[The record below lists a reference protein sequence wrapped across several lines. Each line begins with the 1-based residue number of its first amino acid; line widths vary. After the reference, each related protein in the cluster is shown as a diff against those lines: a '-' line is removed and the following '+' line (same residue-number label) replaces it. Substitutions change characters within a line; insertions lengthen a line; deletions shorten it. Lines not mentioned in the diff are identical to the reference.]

1 MGSVRSMNEPAELIE
16 ILMRGGAAGVSFLL
30 AIALG
35 LYGRKSRTS
44 VLGALF
50 CLSTGIYVVISSPLI
65 SVADTVLAAPV
76 AVLAIWGTVFFWWFG
91 ASLFDDS
98 FRWRWWRF
106 APMGLLPL
114 FFLARYFGVVSGG
127 AATALLYLHL
137 AVNALLFADVLRLA
151 ITHAADD
158 LVNPR
163 RRFRIVI
170 SVVVA
175 VFGIG
180 IAVAEIA
187 ETRSAIPTALV
198 TFQGV
203 AIFAL
208 NLVFGAWLLTPR
220 GGLFAQERIAPSP
233 ASPLPESYAAVDR
246 PVLEKLTALMEAKAY
261 RTEGLS
267 VAVLAEQV
275 GVPEHQL
282 RKLINGALGY
292 RNFSSFLNSYRIKD
306 AKAALADPEN
316 ARRQILQIALDLGY
330 GSIAPF
336 NRAFKQA
343 TGKTPTEFRKEKLGD
358 ALIDTEKS

>member
-1 MGSVRSMNEPAELIE
+1 MSEPAEIIE
-16 ILMRGGAAGVSFLL
+16 MLLRGGAAGVSFLL
-30 AIALG
+30 AISLG
-35 LYGRKSRTS
+35 LFGRKSRTS
-44 VLGALF
+44 LLGALF

-65 SVADTVLAAPV
+65 RGAEPVLAAPL
-76 AVLAIWGTVFFWWFG
+76 AVLSIWGTVFFWWFG

-114 FFLARYFGVVSGG
+114 FFLARYFDMTSGG
-127 AATALLYLHL
+127 VAAALLYLHL
-137 AVNALLFADVLRLA
+137 GVNALLFADVLRLA
-151 ITHAADD
+151 IAHAADD

-180 IAVAEIA
+180 IAIAELA
-187 ETRSAIPTALV
+187 ETRAAIPAALV
-198 TFQGV
+198 TFHGG

-208 NLVFGAWLLTPR
+208 NLVFGAWLMSPR
-220 GGLFAQERIAPSP
+220 GDLFEQERAAP
-233 ASPLPESYAAVDR
+233 ASFTLPSGSYAAADK
-246 PVLEKLTALMEAKAY
+246 PVLDKITALMEAKAY
-261 RTEGLS
+261 RTEGLT
-267 VAVLAEQV
+267 VATLAEQV

-292 RNFSSFLNSYRIKD
+292 RNFSSFLNSYRIED
-306 AKAALADPEN
+306 ARKALADPEN
-316 ARRQILQIALDLGY
+316 ARKQIIQIALDLGY

-343 TGKTPTEFRKEKLGD
+343 TGKTPTEFRKEKLG
-358 ALIDTEKS
+358 EF

>member
-1 MGSVRSMNEPAELIE
+1 MSEPAEIAEL
-16 ILMRGGAAGVSFLL
+16 LLRGGAAGVSFLL

-35 LYGRKSRTS
+35 LDGRKSRTS

-50 CLSTGIYVVISSPLI
+50 CLSTGLYVVISSPLV
-65 SVADTVLAAPV
+65 SVADTVFAAPV

-106 APMGLLPL
+106 VPMGLLPL

-127 AATALLYLHL
+127 VAAALLYLHL

-151 ITHAADD
+151 VTHAADD

-187 ETRSAIPTALV
+187 ETRSTIPAALV

-220 GGLFAQERIAPSP
+220 GGLFEQERAAPAFSTP
-233 ASPLPESYAAVDR
+233 VSGSYAAVDK
-246 PVLEKLTALMEAKAY
+246 PALDKLTALMNEKAY
-261 RTEGLS
+261 RTEGLT
-267 VAVLAEQV
+267 VAALAEQV
-275 GVPEHQL
+275 GVSEHQL
-282 RKLINGALGY
+282 RRLINGALGY
-292 RNFSSFLNSYRIKD
+292 RNFSSFLNSYRIED
-306 AKAALADPEN
+306 AKEALADPEN
-316 ARRQILQIALDLGY
+316 ARKQVIQIALNLGY

-343 TGKTPTEFRKEKLGD
+343 TGRTPTEYRREKLGE
-358 ALIDTEKS
+358 A